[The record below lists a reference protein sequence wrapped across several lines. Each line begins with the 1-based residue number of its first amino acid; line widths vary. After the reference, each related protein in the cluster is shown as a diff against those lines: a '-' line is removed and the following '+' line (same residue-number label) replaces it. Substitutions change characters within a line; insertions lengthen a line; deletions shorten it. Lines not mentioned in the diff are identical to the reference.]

1 MITGPKHDR
10 NNVYFV
16 RAKYS
21 TECELYFMTPDSK
34 PVNKPVAHQYKPEV
48 LAPVGNWD
56 MCLAAVH
63 NGAGA
68 IYIGM
73 PGFNARARSYD
84 HDFDELAN
92 IIRYCRLYG
101 VQVHVAFNILI
112 FEKELPIAVEG
123 LKQLLPLQPD
133 AIICQDVGLVRLIK
147 TMAPT
152 QVIHA
157 STQMTVSSA
166 EHIAFLSDL
175 NMQRYV
181 LARENSLD
189 EMKNIRSKTDKELE
203 VFVHGALCVAYSG
216 QCLTSESMGGRS
228 ANRGQCAQTCR
239 LDYQLNVNGK
249 IENLGAKKYLVSPK
263 DLFGID
269 QIEALMALKIDSF
282 KIEGRYKPAEYVA
295 AASKLY
301 SEKINE
307 LSALPYEK
315 VDADDLKISFSRDF
329 FSGWLNGVNHNEL
342 VDGRFSSHR
351 GLKTGRVISVKTDK
365 KFPTVNVFSSLKIHP
380 GDGLFF
386 VDADEQ
392 MLFAARAYDV
402 NETGHDTYMV
412 NFESGAK
419 LSKLTNKSQMYI
431 NRSPAR
437 DKALQ
442 QSYTDKK
449 QFKNIP
455 LVIEVNAKLGEP
467 LRVIAKDDQGHS
479 VSLETEQLLGKAQNA
494 PLDEAKIRKHFNALS
509 GSIFELSQC
518 EIYLEPGLFIQDKQI
533 KKLRQETT
541 AQLEQARLRPESVIP
556 CNEMDAA
563 DIISSIQGNI
573 LAANTGPQSK
583 ADHSPKLNILVRD
596 DAQIDAL
603 INLPNNI
610 IGTVYLDYK
619 YGQRYQKSV
628 DKIRGLGFKAGI
640 VTTRIFKAG
649 REKLLGI
656 IHRIQPD
663 VVLVR
668 NAGAFEYFKQ
678 KYNDQ
683 MPFELVGDFSFN
695 ITNHLSADYFLNK
708 GLAVFS
714 PSYDLNF
721 QQLEELLL
729 SERKQNDEHHQ
740 GLAECAE
747 VTIHQY
753 MPSFHM
759 EHCVFASFLS
769 DGSSIKDCGMVCV
782 HNDVGIV
789 DAKKINHPVLAD
801 QECRNTMFNGVP
813 QSAGSMIPKLLA
825 LGVNQFRLEALT
837 EDAAVLREKVLAY
850 MNVLS
855 GISDAKTLY
864 KQLGI
869 IEKYGISEGQ
879 QQNLNVYAD
888 RKKMSKHIPLKKV

>member
-1 MITGPKHDR
+1 MNSSPCSIS
-10 NNVYFV
+10 
-16 RAKYS
+16 S
-21 TECELYFMTPDSK
+21 TL
-34 PVNKPVAHQYKPEV
+34 NYKPEV

-73 PGFNARARSYD
+73 PGFNARARSHD
-84 HDFDELAN
+84 HSFEELKE
-92 IIRYCRLYG
+92 IILYCRLYG

-112 FEKELPIAVEG
+112 FEQELPIAIEG

-133 AIICQDVGLVRLIK
+133 AIICQDIGLVQIIK
-147 TMAPT
+147 KMSPN

-157 STQMTVSSA
+157 STQMTISSA
-166 EHIAFLSDL
+166 EHIEFLSDL
-175 NMQRYV
+175 DMQRYV
-181 LARENSLD
+181 LARENSLS

-228 ANRGQCAQTCR
+228 ANRGQCAQSCR
-239 LDYQLNVNGK
+239 LEYQLNVNGK
-249 IENLGAKKYLVSPK
+249 VEDLGAQKYLVSPK
-263 DLFGID
+263 DLFGVD
-269 QIEALMALKIDSF
+269 EIESLMALKIDSF
-282 KIEGRYKPAEYVA
+282 KIEGRYKPPEYVA

-307 LSALPYEK
+307 VLSLPHEK
-315 VDADDLKISFSRDF
+315 VSAESLKISFSRDF
-329 FSGWLNGVNHNEL
+329 FSGWLNGVNHNAL

-351 GLKTGRVISVKTDK
+351 GLKTGHALSIKQDK
-365 KFPTVNVFSSLKIHP
+365 KYPTAKIFSTLTIYP

-386 VDADEQ
+386 VDANEQ

-402 NETGHDTYMV
+402 EKLGNDEYMV
-412 NFESGAK
+412 NFEKGSN
-419 LSKLTNKSQMYI
+419 LSKLVSRSPMYI

-437 DKALQ
+437 DKRLQ
-442 QSYTDKK
+442 QSYTDKHQLK
-449 QFKNIP
+449 RIP
-455 LVIEVNAKLGEP
+455 VSVSVQAVLGEP
-467 LRVIAKDDQGHS
+467 LRALVKDDSGHEVS
-479 VSLETEQLLGKAQNA
+479 VVTEQVLSAAQST
-494 PLDEAKIRKHFNALS
+494 PLDEAKIRKHFTALS
-509 GSIFELSQC
+509 GSVFALNSC
-518 EIYLEPGLFIQDKQI
+518 EVNIAPGVYIQDKAI
-533 KKLRQETT
+533 KKLRQV
-541 AQLEQARLRPESVIP
+541 AISQLETVRQYRVYSSASAGLSATALMASMTPEGSALASSAS
-556 CNEMDAA
+556 NEK
-563 DIISSIQGNI
+563 S
-573 LAANTGPQSK
+573 T
-583 ADHSPKLNILVRD
+583 KLNLLVRD

-603 INLPNNI
+603 DGLSNEL

-619 YGQRYQKSV
+619 YGQQYEKSV
-628 DKIRGLGFKAGI
+628 NKIRALGFRAGI
-640 VTTRIFKAG
+640 VTTRVFKAG

-656 IHRIQPD
+656 INRIQPD

-678 KYNDQ
+678 KYHDQ

-695 ITNHLSADYFLNK
+695 ITNHLSAQYFLNK
-708 GLAVFS
+708 GLSTFS

-721 QQLEELLL
+721 QQLEELLHYRDEM
-729 SERKQNDEHHQ
+729 SED
-740 GLAECAE
+740 LAAQAE

-769 DGSSIKDCGMVCV
+769 EGSSIKDCGMPCV

-789 DAKKINHPVLAD
+789 DNKKINHPVLAD

-813 QSAGSMIPKLLA
+813 QSAGSMIPKLLSM
-825 LGVNQFRLEALT
+825 GVKHYRIEALT
-837 EDAAVLREKVLAY
+837 ESASVLRTKILAY
-850 MNVLS
+850 QDVLS
-855 GISDAKTLY
+855 GKTNAKALY
-864 KQLGI
+864 RNLGL

-879 QQNLNVYAD
+879 QQNLDVYAD
-888 RKKMSKHIPLKKV
+888 RKKLSKEIPVKSL

>member
-1 MITGPKHDR
+1 MKPSML
-10 NNVYFV
+10 N
-16 RAKYS
+16 
-21 TECELYFMTPDSK
+21 TPAIS
-34 PVNKPVAHQYKPEV
+34 NYKPEV

-73 PGFNARARSYD
+73 PGFNARARSHD
-84 HDFDELAN
+84 HSFEELKE
-92 IIRYCRLYG
+92 IILYCRLYG

-112 FEKELPIAVEG
+112 FEKELPIAIEG

-133 AIICQDVGLVRLIK
+133 AIICQDVGLVRIIK
-147 TMAPT
+147 KMAPE

-157 STQMTVSSA
+157 STQMTISSA
-166 EHIAFLSDL
+166 EHIEFLSDL
-175 NMQRYV
+175 DMQRYV
-181 LARENSLD
+181 LARENSMS

-239 LDYQLNVNGK
+239 LDYKLNVNGK
-249 IENLGAKKYLVSPK
+249 VEDLGAQKYLVSPK

-269 QIEALMALKIDSF
+269 EIAGLMDLKIDSF
-282 KIEGRYKPAEYVA
+282 KIEGRYKPSEYVA

-301 SEKINE
+301 SEKINQV
-307 LSALPYEK
+307 LALPYEK
-315 VDADDLKISFSRDF
+315 VTSDALKISFSRDF

-351 GLKTGRVISVKTDK
+351 GLKTGHALSIKKDK
-365 KFPTVNVFSSLKIHP
+365 KYPTVKIFSSLTIHP

-386 VDADEQ
+386 VDANEL

-402 NETGHDTYMV
+402 ETLGNDEYMV
-412 NFESGAK
+412 NFEKGSD
-419 LSKLTNKSQMYI
+419 LSKLSARSPMYI

-437 DKALQ
+437 DKLLQ
-442 QSYTDKK
+442 QSYTDKSQLK
-449 QFKNIP
+449 RIP
-455 LVIEVNAKLGEP
+455 IAIRVDAVLGEP
-467 LRVIAKDDQGHS
+467 LRVVMKDDQAHEVS
-479 VSLETEQLLGKAQNA
+479 VATEFVLSEAQNS
-494 PLDEAKIRKHFNALS
+494 PLDDAKIRKHFNALS
-509 GSIFELSQC
+509 GSVFELGRC
-518 EIYLEPGLFIQDKQI
+518 DVYIEPGLFIQDKAI
-533 KKLRQETT
+533 KKLRQLAV
-541 AQLEQARLRPESVIP
+541 AQLEAARLQRKFTASYLGTQ
-556 CNEMDAA
+556 ATK
-563 DIISSIQGNI
+563 IISSVTNEYFNEESASSSTPSNKQQ
-573 LAANTGPQSK
+573 T
-583 ADHSPKLNILVRD
+583 KLNVLVRD

-603 INLPNNI
+603 VDLSGNV

-619 YGQRYQKSV
+619 YGQQYQKSV
-628 DKIRGLGFKAGI
+628 DKIRALGFRAGI
-640 VTTRIFKAG
+640 VTTRVFKAG
-649 REKLLGI
+649 KEKLLGI
-656 IHRIQPD
+656 INRIQPD

-678 KYNDQ
+678 KYKHQ

-695 ITNHLSADYFLNK
+695 ITNHLSAQYFLNK
-708 GLAVFS
+708 GLSVFS

-721 QQLEELLL
+721 QQLEDLLL
-729 SERKQNDEHHQ
+729 NQSQSGIE
-740 GLAECAE
+740 LAARAE

-769 DGSSIKDCGMVCV
+769 NGSSIKDCGMPCV
-782 HNDVGIV
+782 HNNVGIV
-789 DAKKINHPVLAD
+789 DNKKINHPVLAD

-813 QSAGSMIPKLLA
+813 QSAGSMIPKLLS
-825 LGVNQFRLEALT
+825 LGVKHYRIEALT
-837 EDAAVLREKVLAY
+837 EDASVLRKKVLAY
-850 MNVLS
+850 MDVLS
-855 GISDAKTLY
+855 GESDAKALY
-864 KQLGI
+864 KNLGI

-879 QQNLNVYAD
+879 QQNLDVYSD
-888 RKKMSKHIPLKKV
+888 RKKLSKEIPVKSL

>member
-1 MITGPKHDR
+1 M
-10 NNVYFV
+10 
-16 RAKYS
+16 
-21 TECELYFMTPDSK
+21 MTK
-34 PVNKPVAHQYKPEV
+34 TLNTALQANYKPEV

-73 PGFNARARSYD
+73 PGFNARARSHD
-84 HDFDELAN
+84 HSFDELKE
-92 IIRYCRLYG
+92 IILYCRLYG

-112 FEKELPIAVEG
+112 FEKELPTAIEG

-133 AIICQDVGLVRLIK
+133 AIICQDVGLVRIIK
-147 TMAPT
+147 KMAPD

-157 STQMTVSSA
+157 STQMTISSA
-166 EHIAFLSDL
+166 EHIEFLSDL
-175 NMQRYV
+175 DMQRYV
-181 LARENSLD
+181 LARENSLS

-249 IENLGAKKYLVSPK
+249 VENLGAQKYLVSPK

-269 QIEALMALKIDSF
+269 EIAGLMDLKIDSF
-282 KIEGRYKPAEYVA
+282 KIEGRYKPPEYVA
-295 AASKLY
+295 AAAKLY

-307 LSALPYEK
+307 VLALPYEK
-315 VDADDLKISFSRDF
+315 VSSDALKISFSRDF

-351 GLKTGRVISVKTDK
+351 GLKTGHALSVKQDK
-365 KFPTVNVFSSLKIHP
+365 KYPTVKVFSSLLVHP

-386 VDADEQ
+386 VDHHEQ

-402 NETGHDTYMV
+402 EALGNNEYLV
-412 NFESGAK
+412 NFEKGSD
-419 LSKLTNKSQMYI
+419 LSKLNSRSPMYI

-437 DKALQ
+437 DKLLQ
-442 QSYTDKK
+442 QSYTDKHQLK
-449 QFKNIP
+449 RIP
-455 LVIEVNAKLGEP
+455 ISIEVDAELGEP
-467 LRVIAKDDQGHS
+467 LRVTITDDQAHT
-479 VSLETEQLLGKAQNA
+479 VFAETEQLLTQAQNA
-494 PLDEAKIRKHFNALS
+494 PLDEAKVRKHFKALS
-509 GSIFELSQC
+509 GSVFELDRCDINIAS
-518 EIYLEPGLFIQDKQI
+518 GLFIQDKAI
-533 KKLRQETT
+533 KKLRQT
-541 AQLEQARLRPESVIP
+541 AITQLEAERLERKF
-556 CNEMDAA
+556 NDAYLTLSA
-563 DIISSIQGNI
+563 EGIISSVDEQYPAE
-573 LAANTGPQSK
+573 LSVVNTKNQPSK
-583 ADHSPKLNILVRD
+583 VAGDSELIKLNVLVRD

-603 INLPNNI
+603 VDLPAQLL
-610 IGTVYLDYK
+610 GTVYLDYK
-619 YGQRYQKSV
+619 YGQQYEKSV
-628 DKIRGLGFKAGI
+628 DKIRALGFRAGI

-656 IHRIQPD
+656 INRIQPD

-678 KYNDQ
+678 KYKGQ

-695 ITNHLSADYFLNK
+695 ITNHLSAQYFLNK
-708 GLAVFS
+708 GLDVFS

-729 SERKQNDEHHQ
+729 SHSHLNT
-740 GLAECAE
+740 GLASRAE

-769 DGSSIKDCGMVCV
+769 DGSSIKDCGMPCV
-782 HNDVGIV
+782 HNNVGIV
-789 DAKKINHPVLAD
+789 DNKKINHPVLAD

-813 QSAGSMIPKLLA
+813 QSAGSMIPKLLS
-825 LGVNQFRLEALT
+825 LGVKYYRIEALN
-837 EDAAVLREKVLAY
+837 EDASVLRKKVLAY
-850 MNVLS
+850 MDVLS
-855 GISDAKTLY
+855 GDSDAKVLY
-864 KQLGI
+864 QNLGL

-879 QQNLNVYAD
+879 QQNLDVYSD
-888 RKKMSKHIPLKKV
+888 RKKLSQEIPVKTL

>member
-1 MITGPKHDR
+1 MKSKAL
-10 NNVYFV
+10 N
-16 RAKYS
+16 
-21 TECELYFMTPDSK
+21 TPTIS
-34 PVNKPVAHQYKPEV
+34 NYKPEV

-73 PGFNARARSYD
+73 PGFNARARSHD
-84 HDFDELAN
+84 HSFEELKE
-92 IIRYCRLYG
+92 IILYCRLYG

-147 TMAPT
+147 MMAPD

-157 STQMTVSSA
+157 STQMTISSA
-166 EHIAFLSDL
+166 EHIEFLSDL
-175 NMQRYV
+175 DMQRYV
-181 LARENSLD
+181 LARENSLS

-239 LDYQLNVNGK
+239 LDYKLNVNGK
-249 IENLGAKKYLVSPK
+249 VEDLGAQKYLVSPK
-263 DLFGID
+263 DLFGVD
-269 QIEALMALKIDSF
+269 EIEALMALKIDSF
-282 KIEGRYKPAEYVA
+282 KIEGRYKPSEYVA

-307 LSALPYEK
+307 VLALPYEK
-315 VDADDLKISFSRDF
+315 VSSDALKISFSRDF

-351 GLKTGRVISVKTDK
+351 GLKTGHVLSIKKDK
-365 KFPTVNVFSSLKIHP
+365 KYPTAKVFSSLTIYP

-386 VDADEQ
+386 VDANEQ

-402 NETGHDTYMV
+402 EGLGSDAYMV
-412 NFESGAK
+412 NFEKGSD
-419 LSKLTNKSQMYI
+419 LSKLSSRSLMYI

-437 DKALQ
+437 DKVLQ
-442 QSYTDKK
+442 QSYTDKNQLK
-449 QFKNIP
+449 RIP
-455 LVIEVNAKLGEP
+455 LSIRVDAVLGEP
-467 LRVIAKDDQGHS
+467 LRVLVKDDQGHEVS
-479 VSLETEQLLGKAQNA
+479 VATEQVLSEAQNS

-509 GSIFELSQC
+509 GSVFELAYC
-518 EIYLEPGLFIQDKQI
+518 DINIELGLFIQDKAI
-533 KKLRQETT
+533 KKLRQLAIAKLEDTRLQREHT
-541 AQLEQARLRPESVIP
+541 ATYLDTSLADIVESVVTKKSVHDVLEQ
-556 CNEMDAA
+556 
-563 DIISSIQGNI
+563 GNK
-573 LAANTGPQSK
+573 NQT
-583 ADHSPKLNILVRD
+583 KLNVLVRD
-596 DAQIDAL
+596 DSQIDAL
-603 INLPNNI
+603 IHI
-610 IGTVYLDYK
+610 SSDVIGTVYLDYK
-619 YGQRYQKSV
+619 YGQQYEKSV
-628 DKIRGLGFKAGI
+628 DKIRALGFRAGI
-640 VTTRIFKAG
+640 VTTRVFKAG

-656 IHRIQPD
+656 INRIQPD

-695 ITNHLSADYFLNK
+695 ITNHLSAQYFLNK
-708 GLAVFS
+708 GLSLFS

-729 SERKQNDEHHQ
+729 SQNDDAS
-740 GLAECAE
+740 LAGRAE

-769 DGSSIKDCGMVCV
+769 DGSSIKDCGMPCV
-782 HNDVGIV
+782 NNNVGIV
-789 DAKKINHPVLAD
+789 DNKKINHPVLAD

-813 QSAGSMIPKLLA
+813 QSAGSMIPKLLS
-825 LGVNQFRLEALT
+825 LGVKNYRIEALT
-837 EDAAVLREKVLAY
+837 EDADVLREKVLAY
-850 MNVLS
+850 IDVLS
-855 GISDAKTLY
+855 GVSDAKALY
-864 KQLGI
+864 KNLGI

-879 QQNLNVYAD
+879 QQNLDVYSD
-888 RKKMSKHIPLKKV
+888 RKKISQEIPVKVL

>member
-1 MITGPKHDR
+1 
-10 NNVYFV
+10 
-16 RAKYS
+16 
-21 TECELYFMTPDSK
+21 MTSDTNRSNSPT
-34 PVNKPVAHQYKPEV
+34 PYKPEV

-68 IYIGM
+68 IYVGM
-73 PGFNARARSYD
+73 PGFNARARSHD
-84 HDFDELAN
+84 HSFDELAK
-92 IIRYCRLYG
+92 IISYCRLYG

-112 FEKELPIAVEG
+112 FEKELPIAIEG
-123 LKQLLPLQPD
+123 LKLLLPLQPD
-133 AIICQDVGLVRLIK
+133 AIICQDVGLVRIIK
-147 TMAPT
+147 TMSPN
-152 QVIHA
+152 QVVHA
-157 STQMTVSSA
+157 STQMTISSA
-166 EHIAFLSDL
+166 EHIEFLSDL
-175 NMQRYV
+175 DMQRYV

-228 ANRGQCAQTCR
+228 ANRGQCAQSCR
-239 LDYQLNVNGK
+239 LDYKLDVNGK
-249 IENLGAKKYLVSPK
+249 TEALGAKKYLVSPK

-269 QIEALMALKIDSF
+269 QIEELVNLKIDSF

-301 SEKINE
+301 SEKINQVMG
-307 LSALPYEK
+307 LPHEK
-315 VDADDLKISFSRDF
+315 VNADDLKISFSRDF
-329 FSGWLNGVNHNEL
+329 FSGWLNGVDHNEL

-351 GLKTGRVISVKTDK
+351 GLKTGHVLSIEIDK
-365 KFPTVNVFSSLKIHP
+365 KFPTVKVHSSIKIYP

-386 VDADEQ
+386 VDHNEQ

-402 NETGHDTYMV
+402 NEVSNDSYLV
-412 NFESGAK
+412 NFENGAN
-419 LSKLTNKSQMYI
+419 LSKLTSQSQMYI

-437 DKALQ
+437 DKVLQ

-455 LVIEVNAKLGEP
+455 LNIQIEAQLGEP
-467 LRVIAKDDQGHS
+467 LRVIAQDDQGHS
-479 VSLETEQLLGKAQNA
+479 VELATDQVLSEAQNA
-494 PLDEAKIRKHFNALS
+494 PLDEAKIRKHFSALS
-509 GSIFELSQC
+509 GSIFELSLC
-518 EIYLEPGLFIQDKQI
+518 KTNIAPGLFIQDKQI
-533 KKLRQETT
+533 KKLRQATT
-541 AQLEQARLRPESVIP
+541 AQLEQARLQLRYSNKSNDV
-556 CNEMDAA
+556 DAETIIATVPSTTNTISA
-563 DIISSIQGNI
+563 DLENR
-573 LAANTGPQSK
+573 
-583 ADHSPKLNILVRD
+583 PKLNILVRD
-596 DAQIDAL
+596 DAQLDAL
-603 INLPNNI
+603 IDLPNNI
-610 IGTVYLDYK
+610 IDTVYLDYK

-628 DKIRGLGFKAGI
+628 DRIRELGFKAGI

-656 IHRIQPD
+656 IDRIQPD

-683 MPFELVGDFSFN
+683 MPFELIGDFSFN
-695 ITNHLSADYFLNK
+695 ITNHLSAEYFLNK
-708 GLAVFS
+708 GLKSFS

-721 QQLEELLL
+721 QQLEELLAPNL
-729 SERKQNDEHHQ
+729 
-740 GLAECAE
+740 LAQHAE

-759 EHCVFASFLS
+759 EHCVFASFMS
-769 DGSSIKDCGMVCV
+769 DGSSIKDCGMPCV
-782 HNDVGIV
+782 KNDISLV

-813 QSAGSMIPKLLA
+813 QSAGSMIPKLLG
-825 LGVNQFRLEALT
+825 LGVSQYRMEALT
-837 EDAAVLREKVLAY
+837 EDAQILREKVIAY
-850 MNVLS
+850 TDVLC
-855 GISDAKTLY
+855 GNSDAKSLY
-864 KQLGI
+864 KHLGI

-879 QQNLNVYAD
+879 QQNLNAYSA
-888 RKKMSKHIPLKKV
+888 RKKDGQDIIFKAV

>member
-1 MITGPKHDR
+1 MK
-10 NNVYFV
+10 
-16 RAKYS
+16 
-21 TECELYFMTPDSK
+21 SK
-34 PVNKPVAHQYKPEV
+34 ALNASIPSNYKPEV
-48 LAPVGNWD
+48 LAPVGNWE

-68 IYIGM
+68 IYVGM
-73 PGFNARARSYD
+73 PGFNARARSHD
-84 HDFDELAN
+84 HSFEELKE
-92 IIRYCRLYG
+92 IILYCRLYG

-147 TMAPT
+147 KMAPE

-157 STQMTVSSA
+157 STQMTISSA
-166 EHIAFLSDL
+166 EHIEFLSDL
-175 NMQRYV
+175 DMQRYV

-249 IENLGAKKYLVSPK
+249 VEDLGAQKYLVSPK
-263 DLFGID
+263 DLFGVD
-269 QIEALMALKIDSF
+269 EIESLMDLKIDSF
-282 KIEGRYKPAEYVA
+282 KIEGRYKPSEYVA

-307 LSALPYEK
+307 VLNLPYEK
-315 VDADDLKISFSRDF
+315 VSSDALKISFSRDF

-351 GLKTGRVISVKTDK
+351 GLKTGHVLSIKKDK
-365 KFPTVNVFSSLKIHP
+365 KYPTVKVFSSLTIHS

-386 VDADEQ
+386 VDANEQ

-402 NETGHDTYMV
+402 EALGSDAYLV
-412 NFESGAK
+412 NFEKGSD
-419 LSKLTNKSQMYI
+419 LSKLNSRSLMYI

-437 DKALQ
+437 DKLLQ
-442 QSYTDKK
+442 QSYTDKSQLK
-449 QFKNIP
+449 RIT
-455 LVIEVNAKLGEP
+455 LTIRVEAALGEP
-467 LRVIAKDDQGHS
+467 LRVVVKDDQAHEIA
-479 VSLETEQLLGKAQNA
+479 VETEQLLSEAQNS
-494 PLDEAKIRKHFNALS
+494 PLDEAKVRKHFNALR
-509 GSIFELSQC
+509 GSVFELGFC
-518 EIYLEPGLFIQDKQI
+518 EINIAPGLFIQDKAI
-533 KKLRQETT
+533 KKLRQL
-541 AQLEQARLRPESVIP
+541 AVSQLEEARLKRKYADSNLDTP
-556 CNEMDAA
+556 AA
-563 DIISSIQGNI
+563 DVISSVGLGQGVHDE
-573 LAANTGPQSK
+573 LPKVA
-583 ADHSPKLNILVRD
+583 HSNKYQTKLNILVRD

-603 INLPNNI
+603 IDLSNDV

-619 YGQRYQKSV
+619 YGQQYEKSV
-628 DKIRGLGFKAGI
+628 DKIRALGFRAGI
-640 VTTRIFKAG
+640 VTTRVFKAG

-656 IHRIQPD
+656 INRIQPD

-678 KYNDQ
+678 KYKDQ

-695 ITNHLSADYFLNK
+695 ITNHLSAQYFLNK
-708 GLAVFS
+708 GLSVFS

-729 SERKQNDEHHQ
+729 SQNDHGS
-740 GLAECAE
+740 GLASQAE

-769 DGSSIKDCGMVCV
+769 DGSSIKDCGMPCV
-782 HNDVGIV
+782 NNNVGIV
-789 DAKKINHPVLAD
+789 DNKKVNHPVLAD
-801 QECRNTMFNGVP
+801 QECRNTMFNGIP
-813 QSAGSMIPKLLA
+813 QSAGSMIPKLLS
-825 LGVNQFRLEALT
+825 LGVKHYRIEALT
-837 EDAAVLREKVLAY
+837 EDAEVLRKKVLAY
-850 MNVLS
+850 MDVLS
-855 GISDAKTLY
+855 GKQDAKALY
-864 KQLGI
+864 KNLGI

-879 QQNLNVYAD
+879 QQNLDVYSD
-888 RKKMSKHIPLKKV
+888 RKKMIKEIPVKAL

>member
-1 MITGPKHDR
+1 MG
-10 NNVYFV
+10 
-16 RAKYS
+16 YS
-21 TECELYFMTPDSK
+21 YLICMWLLLMKSKALNTPTIS
-34 PVNKPVAHQYKPEV
+34 NYKPEV

-73 PGFNARARSYD
+73 PGFNARARSHD
-84 HDFDELAN
+84 HSFEELKE
-92 IIRYCRLYG
+92 IILYCRLYG

-112 FEKELPIAVEG
+112 FEKELQIAVEG

-147 TMAPT
+147 TMAPD

-157 STQMTVSSA
+157 STQMTISSA
-166 EHIAFLSDL
+166 EHIEFLSDL
-175 NMQRYV
+175 GMQRYV
-181 LARENSLD
+181 LARENSLS

-249 IENLGAKKYLVSPK
+249 VEDLGAQKYLVSPK
-263 DLFGID
+263 DLFGVDEID
-269 QIEALMALKIDSF
+269 ALMSLKIDSF
-282 KIEGRYKPAEYVA
+282 KIEGRYKPSEYVA

-307 LSALPYEK
+307 VLGLPYKK
-315 VDADDLKISFSRDF
+315 VNADALKISFSRDF

-351 GLKTGRVISVKTDK
+351 GLKTGHVLSIK
-365 KFPTVNVFSSLKIHP
+365 KDRKYPTVKVFSSLTIHS

-386 VDADEQ
+386 VDANEQ

-402 NETGHDTYMV
+402 EVLGSDAYMV
-412 NFESGAK
+412 NFEKGSD
-419 LSKLTNKSQMYI
+419 LSKLSSRSLMYI

-437 DKALQ
+437 DKILQ
-442 QSYTDKK
+442 QSYTDKSQLK
-449 QFKNIP
+449 RIP
-455 LVIEVNAKLGEP
+455 LTIRVDAVLGEP
-467 LRVIAKDDQGHS
+467 LRVRVKDDQMHEIS
-479 VSLETEQLLGKAQNA
+479 VATEQVLSEAQNS

-509 GSIFELSQC
+509 GSVFELGYC
-518 EIYLEPGLFIQDKQI
+518 DVNIEPGLFIQDRAI
-533 KKLRQETT
+533 KKLRQLAIT
-541 AQLEQARLRPESVIP
+541 QLEGTRLQRQHSDTYLDTPI
-556 CNEMDAA
+556 A
-563 DIISSIQGNI
+563 DIIASVVLGKNTYDEE
-573 LAANTGPQSK
+573 LAL
-583 ADHSPKLNILVRD
+583 KLNNKQQTKLNVLVRD

-603 INLPNNI
+603 IHLSSDV

-619 YGQRYQKSV
+619 YGQQYEKSV
-628 DKIRGLGFKAGI
+628 DKIRELGFRAGI
-640 VTTRIFKAG
+640 VTTRVFKAG
-649 REKLLGI
+649 KEKLLGI
-656 IHRIQPD
+656 INRIKPD

-678 KYNDQ
+678 KYKDQ

-695 ITNHLSADYFLNK
+695 ITNHLSAQYFLNK
-708 GLAVFS
+708 GLSVFS

-729 SERKQNDEHHQ
+729 SQNDDGA
-740 GLAECAE
+740 GLAGQAE

-769 DGSSIKDCGMVCV
+769 DGSSIKDCGMPCL
-782 HNDVGIV
+782 HNNVGIV
-789 DAKKINHPVLAD
+789 DNKKINHPVLAD

-813 QSAGSMIPKLLA
+813 QSAGSMIPKLLS
-825 LGVNQFRLEALT
+825 LGVKHYRIEALT
-837 EDAAVLREKVLAY
+837 EDADVLREKVLAY
-850 MNVLS
+850 MDVLT
-855 GISDAKTLY
+855 GVSDAKKLY
-864 KQLGI
+864 KNLGI

-879 QQNLNVYAD
+879 QQNLDVYSD
-888 RKKMSKHIPLKKV
+888 RKKMSKDISVKTL

>member
-1 MITGPKHDR
+1 MFSDS
-10 NNVYFV
+10 NVLNTLPRSNF
-16 RAKYS
+16 
-21 TECELYFMTPDSK
+21 
-34 PVNKPVAHQYKPEV
+34 KPEV
-48 LAPVGNWD
+48 LAPVGSWE

-84 HDFDELAN
+84 HSFDELSK
-92 IIRYCRLYG
+92 IIHYCRLYG

-112 FEKELPIAVEG
+112 FEKELETAIEG

-133 AIICQDVGLVRLIK
+133 AVICQDIGLVRLIK
-147 TMAPT
+147 TMAPK
-152 QVIHA
+152 QVVHA

-181 LARENSLD
+181 LARENTLA
-189 EMKNIRSKTDKELE
+189 EMQNIRSKTNKELE

-239 LDYQLNVNGK
+239 LDYKLNVNGQIK
-249 IENLGAKKYLVSPK
+249 DLGAQKYLVSPK

-269 QIEALMALKIDSF
+269 QIEALINLKVDSF
-282 KIEGRYKPAEYVA
+282 KIEGRYKPPEYVA

-307 LSALPYEK
+307 VLGLPYEK
-315 VDADDLKISFSRDF
+315 VEANDLKISFSRDF

-351 GLKTGRVISVKTDK
+351 GLKTGHVLALKTDK
-365 KFPTVNVFSSLKIHP
+365 KFPTVKVFSSLQIHP

-386 VDADEQ
+386 VDTNEQ

-402 NETGHDTYMV
+402 NELGDQAYMV
-412 NFESGAK
+412 NFEKGAD
-419 LSKLTNKSQMYI
+419 LSKLKPKSLMYI

-437 DKALQ
+437 DKLLQ

-449 QFKNIP
+449 QFKSI
-455 LVIEVNAKLGEP
+455 P
-467 LRVIAKDDQGHS
+467 LRVCIDAVLNQPLRVNASDDQGHR
-479 VSLETEQLLGKAQNA
+479 VSLETEQVLSTAQNA
-494 PLDEAKIRKHFNALS
+494 PLDEAKIRKHFSALS
-509 GSIFELSQC
+509 GSIFDLAVC
-518 EIYLEPGLFIQDKQI
+518 EINLGTGLFIQDKQI
-533 KKLRQETT
+533 KKLRQAVT
-541 AQLEQARLRPESVIP
+541 AELEHARLALDSHTDFQNLEATEIIASVPKMAQADSAIESIEP
-556 CNEMDAA
+556 AGQTN
-563 DIISSIQGNI
+563 
-573 LAANTGPQSK
+573 K
-583 ADHSPKLNILVRD
+583 PKLNVLVRD

-603 INLPNNI
+603 ESLSNEA
-610 IGTVYLDYK
+610 IGTVYLDYR

-628 DKIRGLGFKAGI
+628 DKIRALGFKAGI

-663 VVLVR
+663 AVLVR

-678 KYNDQ
+678 KYPSQ

-695 ITNHLSADYFLNK
+695 VTNHLSAQYLLDK
-708 GLAVFS
+708 GLQAFS

-729 SERKQNDEHHQ
+729 SRHHNKI
-740 GLAECAE
+740 GRDVSLAGCAE

-759 EHCVFASFLS
+759 EHCVFASFMS
-769 DGSSIKDCGMVCV
+769 DGSTIKDCGMPCV
-782 HNDVGIV
+782 NNEIGLI

-813 QSAGSMIPKLLA
+813 QSAGSMIPKLLS
-825 LGVNQFRLEALT
+825 LGVSQYRLEALS
-837 EDAAVLREKVLAY
+837 ENAHDLRKKVLAY
-850 MNVLS
+850 IDMLS
-855 GISDAKTLY
+855 GESDAKALY
-864 KQLGI
+864 KALGI

-888 RKKMSKHIPLKKV
+888 RKKATKDIPFKEI

>member
-1 MITGPKHDR
+1 
-10 NNVYFV
+10 
-16 RAKYS
+16 
-21 TECELYFMTPDSK
+21 MTSDSNILNTL
-34 PVNKPVAHQYKPEV
+34 PVPEFKPEV
-48 LAPVGNWD
+48 LAPVGSWD

-68 IYIGM
+68 IYVGM

-84 HDFDELAN
+84 HSFEELTQ
-92 IIRYCRLYG
+92 IIHYCRLYG

-112 FEKELPIAVEG
+112 FEKELPTAIEG

-133 AIICQDVGLVRLIK
+133 AIICQDIGLVRLIK
-147 TMAPT
+147 TMAPK
-152 QVIHA
+152 QVVHA

-181 LARENSLD
+181 LARENTLA
-189 EMKNIRSKTDKELE
+189 EMQNIRSKTDKELE

-239 LDYQLNVNGK
+239 LDYKLNVNGQIK
-249 IENLGAKKYLVSPK
+249 DLGAQKYLVSPK

-269 QIEALMALKIDSF
+269 QIEDLINLKVDSF
-282 KIEGRYKPAEYVA
+282 KIEGRYKPPEYVA

-307 LSALPYEK
+307 VLNLPHEK
-315 VDADDLKISFSRDF
+315 VAADDLKISFSRDF
-329 FSGWLNGVNHNEL
+329 FSGWLKGVNHNEL

-351 GLKTGRVISVKTDK
+351 GLKTGHVLALKTDK
-365 KFPTVNVFSSLKIHP
+365 KFPTVKVQSSLQIHP

-386 VDADEQ
+386 VDANEQ
-392 MLFAARAYDV
+392 MLFAARVYDV
-402 NETGHDTYMV
+402 NELGDQAYIV
-412 NFESGAK
+412 NFEKGAN
-419 LSKLTNKSQMYI
+419 LSKLKPKSLMYI

-437 DKALQ
+437 DKLLQ

-449 QFKNIP
+449 LLKSIP
-455 LVIEVNAKLGEP
+455 LTIRIDAVLNQP
-467 LRVIAKDDQGHS
+467 LRVSASDDQGHS
-479 VSLETEQLLGKAQNA
+479 VSLETEQRLSVAQNA
-494 PLDEAKIRKHFNALS
+494 PLDEAKIRKHFSALS
-509 GSIFELSQC
+509 GSIFDLAACQ
-518 EIYLEPGLFIQDKQI
+518 INLGTGLFIQDKQI
-533 KKLRQETT
+533 KKLRQAVT
-541 AQLEQARLRPESVIP
+541 AELEHARLALNTQTGFLNLDAEEIIASVPKMVQADSALESR
-556 CNEMDAA
+556 AA
-563 DIISSIQGNI
+563 
-573 LAANTGPQSK
+573 AGPASK
-583 ADHSPKLNILVRD
+583 PKLNVLVRD

-603 INLPNNI
+603 ESLSNEV
-610 IGTVYLDYK
+610 IGTVYLDYR

-628 DKIRGLGFKAGI
+628 DKIRALGFKAGI

-663 VVLVR
+663 AVLVR

-678 KYNDQ
+678 KYPNQ

-695 ITNHLSADYFLNK
+695 VTNHLSAQYFLDK
-708 GLAVFS
+708 GLQAFS

-729 SERKQNDEHHQ
+729 SRYSNKTGRDVS
-740 GLAECAE
+740 LAECAE

-759 EHCVFASFLS
+759 EHCVFASFMS
-769 DGSSIKDCGMVCV
+769 DGSSIKDCGMPCV
-782 HNDVGIV
+782 NNEIGLI

-813 QSAGSMIPKLLA
+813 QSAGSMIPKLLS
-825 LGVNQFRLEALT
+825 LGVSQYRLEALS
-837 EDAAVLREKVLAY
+837 ENAYDLRKKVLAY
-850 MNVLS
+850 IDMLS
-855 GISDAKTLY
+855 GESDAKALY
-864 KQLGI
+864 KELGI

-879 QQNLNVYAD
+879 QQNLNVYSD
-888 RKKMSKHIPLKKV
+888 RKKTTKDIPFKEI

>member
-1 MITGPKHDR
+1 MKSKTL
-10 NNVYFV
+10 N
-16 RAKYS
+16 
-21 TECELYFMTPDSK
+21 TPAISK
-34 PVNKPVAHQYKPEV
+34 YKPEV

-73 PGFNARARSYD
+73 PGFNARARSHD
-84 HDFDELAN
+84 HSFEELKE
-92 IIRYCRLYG
+92 IILYCRLYG

-112 FEKELPIAVEG
+112 FEKELPIAIEG

-133 AIICQDVGLVRLIK
+133 AIICQDVGLVRIIK
-147 TMAPT
+147 KMAPD
-152 QVIHA
+152 QIVHA

-166 EHIAFLSDL
+166 EHIEFLSDL
-175 NMQRYV
+175 DMQRYV
-181 LARENSLD
+181 LARENSMS
-189 EMKNIRSKTDKELE
+189 EMKNIRSKTNKELE

-249 IENLGAKKYLVSPK
+249 IEDLGAQKYLVSPK
-263 DLFGID
+263 DLFGVDEI
-269 QIEALMALKIDSF
+269 AGLMDLKIDSF
-282 KIEGRYKPAEYVA
+282 KIEGRYKPPEYVA

-307 LSALPYEK
+307 VLALPHEQ
-315 VDADDLKISFSRDF
+315 VSSDALKISFSRDF

-342 VDGRFSSHR
+342 VGGRYSSHR
-351 GLKTGRVISVKTDK
+351 GLKTGHALSIKKDK
-365 KFPTVNVFSSLKIHP
+365 KYPTVKVFSSLTIHP

-386 VDADEQ
+386 VDTNEQ

-402 NETGHDTYMV
+402 EKLDSDTYMV
-412 NFESGAK
+412 NFEKGSD
-419 LSKLTNKSQMYI
+419 LSKLSARSLMYI

-437 DKALQ
+437 DKLLQ
-442 QSYTDKK
+442 QSYTDKSQLK
-449 QFKNIP
+449 RIP
-455 LVIEVNAKLGEP
+455 IAIRVDAVLGEP
-467 LRVIAKDDQGHS
+467 LRVVMKDDQAHEIS
-479 VSLETEQLLGKAQNA
+479 VATALVLSEAQNA
-494 PLDEAKIRKHFNALS
+494 PLDDAKIRKHFKALS
-509 GSIFELSQC
+509 GSVFVLGRCDIN
-518 EIYLEPGLFIQDKQI
+518 IEPGLFIQDKAI
-533 KKLRQETT
+533 KKLRQLAV
-541 AQLEQARLRPESVIP
+541 AQLEAARLQRKFNESYLGTQAS
-556 CNEMDAA
+556 E
-563 DIISSIQGNI
+563 IISSVARKYGAQ
-573 LAANTGPQSK
+573 AATVDELFTLKTSNQHQT
-583 ADHSPKLNILVRD
+583 KLNVLVRD

-603 INLPNNI
+603 VDLSSDV

-619 YGQRYQKSV
+619 YGQQYEKSV
-628 DKIRGLGFKAGI
+628 DKIRALGFRAGI
-640 VTTRIFKAG
+640 VTTRVFKAG

-656 IHRIQPD
+656 INRIQPD

-678 KYNDQ
+678 KYNDK

-695 ITNHLSADYFLNK
+695 ITNHLSAQYFLNK
-708 GLAVFS
+708 GLSVFS

-729 SERKQNDEHHQ
+729 SRND
-740 GLAECAE
+740 GGTDLAVRAE
-747 VTIHQY
+747 ITIHQY

-769 DGSSIKDCGMVCV
+769 DGSSIKDCGMPCV
-782 HNDVGIV
+782 NNNVGIV
-789 DAKKINHPVLAD
+789 DNKNINHPVLAD

-813 QSAGSMIPKLLA
+813 QSAGSMIPKLLS
-825 LGVNQFRLEALT
+825 LGVKHYRIEALT
-837 EDAAVLREKVLAY
+837 EDADVLREKVVAY
-850 MNVLS
+850 MDVLS
-855 GISDAKTLY
+855 GESDAKALY
-864 KQLGI
+864 KNLGI

-879 QQNLNVYAD
+879 QQNLDVYSD
-888 RKKMSKHIPLKKV
+888 RKKISKEIPVKVI

>member
-1 MITGPKHDR
+1 MK
-10 NNVYFV
+10 
-16 RAKYS
+16 
-21 TECELYFMTPDSK
+21 SK
-34 PVNKPVAHQYKPEV
+34 PLNSPTISNYQPEV

-73 PGFNARARSYD
+73 PGFNARARSHD
-84 HDFDELAN
+84 HSFEELKE
-92 IIRYCRLYG
+92 IIDYCRLYG

-112 FEKELPIAVEG
+112 FEKELPIAIEG

-147 TMAPT
+147 KMAPE
-152 QVIHA
+152 QVVHA
-157 STQMTVSSA
+157 STQMTISSA
-166 EHIAFLSDL
+166 EHIEFLSDL
-175 NMQRYV
+175 DMQRYV
-181 LARENSLD
+181 LARENSLS

-249 IENLGAKKYLVSPK
+249 VEDLGAKKYLVSPK

-269 QIEALMALKIDSF
+269 EIEALMALKIDSF
-282 KIEGRYKPAEYVA
+282 KIEGRYKPPEYVA
-295 AASKLY
+295 AAAKLY

-307 LSALPYEK
+307 VLALPYEN
-315 VDADDLKISFSRDF
+315 VSADALKITFSRDF

-351 GLKTGRVISVKTDK
+351 GLKTGHVLSIKKDK
-365 KFPTVNVFSSLKIHP
+365 KYPTVKVFSSLTIHS

-386 VDADEQ
+386 VDANEQ

-402 NETGHDTYMV
+402 VKLGSDDYMV
-412 NFESGAK
+412 NFEKGSD
-419 LSKLTNKSQMYI
+419 LSKLSLHSLMYI

-437 DKALQ
+437 DKLLQ
-442 QSYTDKK
+442 QSYTDKSQLK
-449 QFKNIP
+449 RIP
-455 LVIEVNAKLGEP
+455 LTVRVDAVLGEP
-467 LRVIAKDDQGHS
+467 LRVVVKDDLEHEVS
-479 VSLETEQLLGKAQNA
+479 VATELVLSEAQNS
-494 PLDEAKIRKHFNALS
+494 PLDEAKIRKHFKALS
-509 GSIFELSQC
+509 GSVFELGLC
-518 EIYLEPGLFIQDKQI
+518 DINIEPDLFIQDKAI
-533 KKLRQETT
+533 KKLRQLAV
-541 AQLEQARLRPESVIP
+541 AQLEAARLQRDYSDSYL
-556 CNEMDAA
+556 NTQAS
-563 DIISSIQGNI
+563 DIIASVKVEKHASDEVPTLKSSNKHQ
-573 LAANTGPQSK
+573 T
-583 ADHSPKLNILVRD
+583 KLNVLVRD

-603 INLPNNI
+603 VGLSSDM

-619 YGQRYQKSV
+619 YGQQYQKSV
-628 DKIRGLGFKAGI
+628 DKIRALGFRAGI
-640 VTTRIFKAG
+640 VTTRVFKAG

-656 IHRIQPD
+656 INRIQPD

-678 KYNDQ
+678 KYKEQ

-695 ITNHLSADYFLNK
+695 ITNHLSAQYFLNK
-708 GLAVFS
+708 GLSVFS

-729 SERKQNDEHHQ
+729 NQNDHDV
-740 GLAECAE
+740 GLACQAE

-769 DGSSIKDCGMVCV
+769 DGSSIKDCGMPCV
-782 HNDVGIV
+782 HNNMGIV
-789 DAKKINHPVLAD
+789 DNKKINHPVLAD

-813 QSAGSMIPKLLA
+813 QSAGSMIPKLLV
-825 LGVNQFRLEALT
+825 LGVKHYRIEALT
-837 EDAAVLREKVLAY
+837 EDASVLRKKVLAY
-850 MNVLS
+850 MDILS
-855 GISDAKTLY
+855 GESDAKALY
-864 KQLGI
+864 KNLGL

-879 QQNLNVYAD
+879 QQNLDVYSD
-888 RKKMSKHIPLKKV
+888 RKKISKEIPVKVL